1 MKKDVYNLSKPQESI
16 WLTEQYFKHTNINRI
31 ITLADFSSKIDNI
44 DFELLNAAINHTVR
58 QNDNFQIRLFL
69 EDGNV
74 KQYFEEFKPFKC
86 EFNEISSLEEFI
98 DEDAKRENV
107 FNLLESPLY
116 EFRLFRIKGTNTGGI
131 LANFH
136 HIICDGFSTAIC
148 VRQIAEFYNA
158 FINNLD
164 LPFIDSEDFSYKN
177 YLASEKDYIGSG
189 KFEKDRDYWLA
200 KYETVPELATIRGSK
215 TSSND
220 LVCSA
225 ERSTFVLDRDL
236 LNSISHLCADFKIS
250 IYNFFMAVF
259 GIYIGRASNL
269 DDFVIGTPVL
279 NRANFKEK
287 NTMGMFV
294 STIPFRITMDD
305 SVDFISFASNLAKDT
320 MSNFRHQKYS
330 YQYILE
336 ELRKKDS
343 SLPNLYSILLS
354 YQITKASDASCG
366 YSTEWLFN
374 HSANNDLDI
383 HIYDINGENS
393 VSISYDY
400 NLNKFNK
407 QDIDL
412 IHPRILYIIN
422 QVLNDNGILLKD
434 IEIATPLERNVIL
447 NEFNDTDVDYPRDK
461 SVIALFEEQVN
472 SVPNNTAVCF
482 ENTSLTYLELNNKAN
497 SLAFYLQ
504 CQGIKPNDTI
514 ALYLDKSLEAIVAII
529 ATLKL
534 GATYLPIDI
543 SYPNDRILYMIKDA
557 NAKVLLKSYNL
568 DFNLLEVDIP
578 KITIDLGLDI
588 YDESTDFKSFH
599 PPVSTPAYI
608 MYTSGSTGTPKG
620 VVIPNRSIVRLVKN
634 TNFIKFSKDDRIL
647 QTGSI
652 AFDASTFEIWGALL
666 NGLELFIL
674 KKTDLLTPQFFSDY
688 INKNKI
694 SSLFLTTSLFNKFC
708 EYNPKMFNTLKY
720 LLIGGE
726 ALSFK
731 HIKIV
736 REANPN
742 LNIVNGY
749 GPTENTTFSTYYN
762 IKNLSLGFIP
772 IGFPLA
778 NSKCYVVSKS
788 GTLQPIGVS
797 GELWVAGDRSI
808 SWLFE

>member
-16 WLTEQYFKHTNINRI
+16 WLTEQYFKGSNINRI

-69 EDGNV
+69 EEGNV

-86 EFNEISSLEEFI
+86 ELNEISSLDEFI
-98 DEDAKRENV
+98 AEDAKRENV

-148 VRQIAEFYNA
+148 IRQIAEFYNA

-177 YLASEKDYIGSG
+177 YLASEKDYIGSS
-189 KFEKDRDYWLA
+189 KFEKDRDYWLT

-236 LNSISHLCADFKIS
+236 LNRISHLCADSKIS

-294 STIPFRITMDD
+294 STIPFRMTIDD
-305 SVDFISFASNLAKDT
+305 SLDFISFASTLAKDT
-320 MSNFRHQKYS
+320 MSHFRHQKYS

-343 SLPNLYSILLS
+343 SLPNLYNIMLS
-354 YQITKASDASCG
+354 YQITKASDASCD

-374 HSANNDLDI
+374 HCSNNDLDI

-422 QVLNDNGILLKD
+422 QVLNDNGILIKD

-472 SVPNNTAVCF
+472 LVPNNTAVCF

-557 NAKVLLKSYNL
+557 NAKVLLRSYSL

-588 YDESTDFKSFH
+588 YDVSTDFKSFH

-742 LNIVNGY
+742 LNIINGY

-788 GTLQPIGVS
+788 GTLQPIGVP
-797 GELWVAGDRSI
+797 GELWVAGDRFI

>member
-16 WLTEQYFKHTNINRI
+16 WLTEQYFKDTNINRI

-69 EDGNV
+69 ENGNV
-74 KQYFEEFKPFKC
+74 KQYFEEFVPFKC
-86 EFNEISSLEEFI
+86 EFNDISSLEEFI

-107 FNLLESPLY
+107 FNLFENPLY

-148 VRQIAEFYNA
+148 VRQIAEIYNA
-158 FINNLD
+158 FVNNLD
-164 LPFIDSEDFSYKN
+164 LPLIDTETFSYKN
-177 YLASEKDYIGSG
+177 YLASEKDYIGSS
-189 KFEKDRDYWLA
+189 KFEKDREYWLT
-200 KYETVPELATIRGSK
+200 KYETVPELATIRGTKS
-215 TSSND
+215 SSND

-225 ERSTFVLDRDL
+225 ERSTFVLDKDL
-236 LNSISHLCADFKIS
+236 LNKISNFCVESRIS

-259 GIYIGRASNL
+259 GIYIGRVNNL
-269 DDFVIGTPVL
+269 NDFVIGTPVL

-294 STIPFRITMDD
+294 STIPFRMVIDD
-305 SVDFISFASNLAKDT
+305 SIGFVSFASNLAKDT
-320 MSNFRHQKYS
+320 MSHFRHQKYS
-330 YQYILE
+330 YQYVLE
-336 ELRKKDS
+336 ELRKRDN
-343 SLPNLYSILLS
+343 SLPNLYNIMLS
-354 YQITKASDASCG
+354 YQITRASDASCE

-374 HSANNDLDI
+374 HCSNNDLDI

-400 NLNKFNK
+400 NLNKLDKN
-407 QDIDL
+407 DIDL

-422 QVLNDNGILLKD
+422 QVLNDNNILLKD
-434 IEIATPLERNVIL
+434 IEIATPLERSVIL
-447 NEFNDTDVDYPRDK
+447 NEFNDTDVNYPK
-461 SVIALFEEQVN
+461 NNSVIELFEEQVN
-472 SVPNNTAVCF
+472 LVPNTPAVNF
-482 ENTSLTYLELNNKAN
+482 ENTSLTYSELNTKAN

-504 CQGIKPNDTI
+504 CKGVKSNDTV
-514 ALYLDKSLEAIVAII
+514 ALYLDKSLESIIAII

-543 SYPNDRILYMIKDA
+543 SYPNDRISYMIKDS
-557 NAKVLLKSYNL
+557 NAKVLLTSSN
-568 DFNLLEVDIP
+568 LEVDLKVNIP
-578 KITIDLGLDI
+578 KIVIDLNSDL
-588 YDESTDFKSFH
+588 YDSNTDFKSFY
-599 PPVSTPAYI
+599 PTPSTPAYI

-620 VVIPNRSIVRLVKN
+620 VIVPNVSIVRLVKN
-634 TNFIKFSKDDRIL
+634 TNFITFSKGDRIL

-674 KKTDLLTPQFFSDY
+674 KKTDLLTPQLFSNY
-688 INKNKI
+688 IKENKI

-708 EYNPKMFNTLKY
+708 EYDPKMFNTLKY

-736 REANPN
+736 REANPL

-749 GPTENTTFSTYYN
+749 GPTENTTFSTYYS
-762 IKNLSLGFIP
+762 IKDLSLGFIP

-788 GTLQPIGVS
+788 GTLQPVGVP
-797 GELWVAGDRSI
+797 GELWVAGDRFI
-808 SWLFE
+808 PWIFK

>member
-16 WLTEQYFKHTNINRI
+16 WLTEQYFKDTNINRI

-69 EDGNV
+69 ENGNV
-74 KQYFEEFKPFKC
+74 KQYFEEFVPFKC
-86 EFNEISSLEEFI
+86 EFNDISSLEEFI

-107 FNLLESPLY
+107 FNLLENPLY

-148 VRQIAEFYNA
+148 VRQIAEIYNA
-158 FINNLD
+158 FVNNLD
-164 LPFIDSEDFSYKN
+164 LPLIDTETFSYKN
-177 YLASEKDYIGSG
+177 YLASEKNYIDSS
-189 KFEKDRDYWLA
+189 KFEKDRDYWLT
-200 KYETVPELATIRGSK
+200 KYETVPELATIRGTKS
-215 TSSND
+215 SSND

-225 ERSTFVLDRDL
+225 ERSTFVLDKDL
-236 LNSISHLCADFKIS
+236 LNKISNFCVESRIS

-259 GIYIGRASNL
+259 GIYIGRVNNL
-269 DDFVIGTPVL
+269 NDFVIGTPVL

-294 STIPFRITMDD
+294 STIPFRMVIDD
-305 SVDFISFASNLAKDT
+305 SIGFVSFVSNLAKDT
-320 MSNFRHQKYS
+320 MSHFRHQKYS
-330 YQYILE
+330 YQYVLE
-336 ELRKKDS
+336 ELRKRDN
-343 SLPNLYSILLS
+343 SLPNLYNIMLS
-354 YQITKASDASCG
+354 YQITRASDASCE

-374 HSANNDLDI
+374 HCSNNDLDI

-400 NLNKFNK
+400 NLNKLDKN
-407 QDIDL
+407 DIDL

-422 QVLNDNGILLKD
+422 QVLNDNNILLKD
-434 IEIATPLERNVIL
+434 IEIATPLERSVIL
-447 NEFNDTDVDYPRDK
+447 NEFNDTDVNYPK
-461 SVIALFEEQVN
+461 NNSVIELFEEQVN
-472 SVPNNTAVCF
+472 LVPNTPAVNF
-482 ENTSLTYLELNNKAN
+482 ENTSLTYSELNTKAN

-504 CQGIKPNDTI
+504 CKGVKSNDTV
-514 ALYLDKSLEAIVAII
+514 ALYLDKSLESIIAII

-543 SYPNDRILYMIKDA
+543 SYPNDRISYMIKDS
-557 NAKVLLKSYNL
+557 NAKVLLTSSN
-568 DFNLLEVDIP
+568 LEVDLKVNIP
-578 KITIDLGLDI
+578 KIVIDLNSDL
-588 YDESTDFKSFH
+588 YDSNTDFKSFY
-599 PPVSTPAYI
+599 PTPSTPAYI

-620 VVIPNRSIVRLVKN
+620 VIVPNVSIVRLVKN
-634 TNFIKFSKDDRIL
+634 TNFITFSKGDRIL

-674 KKTDLLTPQFFSDY
+674 KKTDLLTPQLFSNY
-688 INKNKI
+688 IKENKI

-708 EYNPKMFNTLKY
+708 EYDPKMFNTLKY

-736 REANPN
+736 REANPL

-749 GPTENTTFSTYYN
+749 GPTENTTFSTYYS
-762 IKNLSLGFIP
+762 IKDLSLGFIP

-788 GTLQPIGVS
+788 GTLQPVGVP
-797 GELWVAGDRSI
+797 GELWVAGDRFI
-808 SWLFE
+808 PWIFK

>member
-16 WLTEQYFKHTNINRI
+16 WLTEQYFKDTNINRI

-69 EDGNV
+69 ENGNV
-74 KQYFEEFKPFKC
+74 KQYFEEFVPFKC

-107 FNLLESPLY
+107 FNLLENPLY

-148 VRQIAEFYNA
+148 VRQIAEIYNA
-158 FINNLD
+158 FVNNLD
-164 LPFIDSEDFSYKN
+164 LPLIDTETFSYKN
-177 YLASEKDYIGSG
+177 YLASEKDYIGSS
-189 KFEKDRDYWLA
+189 KFEKDREYWLT
-200 KYETVPELATIRGSK
+200 KYETVPELATIRGTKS
-215 TSSND
+215 SSND

-225 ERSTFVLDRDL
+225 ERSTFVLDKDL
-236 LNSISHLCADFKIS
+236 LNKISNFCVESRIS

-259 GIYIGRASNL
+259 GIYIGRVNNL
-269 DDFVIGTPVL
+269 NDFVIGTPVL

-294 STIPFRITMDD
+294 STIPFRMVIDD
-305 SVDFISFASNLAKDT
+305 SIGFVSFASNLAKDT
-320 MSNFRHQKYS
+320 MSHFRHQKYS
-330 YQYILE
+330 YQYVLE
-336 ELRKKDS
+336 ELRKRDN
-343 SLPNLYSILLS
+343 SLPNLYNIMLS
-354 YQITKASDASCG
+354 YQITRASDASCE

-374 HSANNDLDI
+374 HCSNNDLDI

-400 NLNKFNK
+400 NLNKLDKN
-407 QDIDL
+407 DIDL

-422 QVLNDNGILLKD
+422 QVLNDNNILLKD
-434 IEIATPLERNVIL
+434 IEIATPLERSVIL
-447 NEFNDTDVDYPRDK
+447 NEFNDTDVNYPK
-461 SVIALFEEQVN
+461 NNSVIELFEEQVN
-472 SVPNNTAVCF
+472 LVPNTPAVNF
-482 ENTSLTYLELNNKAN
+482 ENTSLTYSELNTKAN

-504 CQGIKPNDTI
+504 CKGVKSNDTV
-514 ALYLDKSLEAIVAII
+514 ALYLDKSLESIIAII

-543 SYPNDRILYMIKDA
+543 SYPNDRISYMIKDS
-557 NAKVLLKSYNL
+557 NAKVLLTSSN
-568 DFNLLEVDIP
+568 LEVDLKVNIP
-578 KITIDLGLDI
+578 KIVIDLNSDL
-588 YDESTDFKSFH
+588 YDSNTDFKSFY
-599 PPVSTPAYI
+599 PTPSTPAYI

-620 VVIPNRSIVRLVKN
+620 VIVPNVSIVRLVKN
-634 TNFIKFSKDDRIL
+634 TNFITFSKGDRIL

-674 KKTDLLTPQFFSDY
+674 KKTDLLTPQLFSNY
-688 INKNKI
+688 IKENKI

-708 EYNPKMFNTLKY
+708 EYDPKMFNTLKY

-736 REANPN
+736 REANPL

-749 GPTENTTFSTYYN
+749 GPTENTTFSTYYS
-762 IKNLSLGFIP
+762 IKDLSLGFIP

-788 GTLQPIGVS
+788 GTLQPVGVP
-797 GELWVAGDRSI
+797 GELWVAGDRFI
-808 SWLFE
+808 PWIFK